1 MKKGEQAMN
10 HDKPTA
16 IRADDLLRHLQDLRT
31 GTYEG
36 VQSRSEKE
44 DVYRQGIEL
53 LRPVA
58 VAILEEANTMFLRG
72 SGSIQVIGPGDDG
85 SGGLETRF
93 ELSWPEQRAAQV
105 TRGPRGPLQPVRII
119 VNYSQ
124 GFLHPHLSGSSAGYW
139 PFQVTS
145 QADAERQKGIL
156 AAIVELELHQRIF
169 ETDWRIIPV
178 ARQ

>member
-1 MKKGEQAMN
+1 MN
-10 HDKPTA
+10 HDRPTA

-36 VQSRSEKE
+36 VQSRGEKE
-44 DVYRQGIEL
+44 DVYRRGIEL

-93 ELSWPEQRAAQV
+93 ELSWPEQRAGQV

-145 QADAERQKGIL
+145 QADAERQKGVL

-178 ARQ
+178 VR

>member
-1 MKKGEQAMN
+1 MN
-10 HDKPTA
+10 HAKPTA

-36 VQSRSEKE
+36 VQSRGEKE
-44 DVYRQGIEL
+44 DVYRRGIEL

-93 ELSWPEQRAAQV
+93 ELSWPEQRAGQV

-145 QADAERQKGIL
+145 QADAERQKGVL

-178 ARQ
+178 VR

>member
-1 MKKGEQAMN
+1 MN
-10 HDKPTA
+10 HDRPTA

-36 VQSRSEKE
+36 VQSRGEKE
-44 DVYRQGIEL
+44 DVYRRGIEL

-93 ELSWPEQRAAQV
+93 ELSWPEQRAGQV